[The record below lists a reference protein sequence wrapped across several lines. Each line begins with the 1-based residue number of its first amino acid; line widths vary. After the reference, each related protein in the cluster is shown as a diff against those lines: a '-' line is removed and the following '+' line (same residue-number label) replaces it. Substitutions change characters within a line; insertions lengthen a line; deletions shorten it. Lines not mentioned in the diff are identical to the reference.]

1 MIRGKAIAFWMDN
14 DIISLRKN
22 MSISPARSS
31 AARENGMK
39 SAGPVTDQGK
49 ARSAQ
54 NARKHGLFAS
64 SLYRNPEEQAAYSE
78 LLEAY
83 IEEYQPRSIY
93 EHRCV
98 REMVDAEWRLHS
110 LRTTLFVIETDRAA
124 SAPPNSTPAQARA
137 VAFQKLA
144 NQENVLS
151 VSLRY
156 EKQFQR
162 QFEKA
167 HQTLTAAR
175 RAENLDRDTIA
186 RRTDQAMADI
196 LQSVVE
202 APIPEV
208 HPPADKN
215 VRNEPKPPAPKNPNT
230 PFNPCIHTKAAPS
243 FPIPNLF
250 KS

>member
-1 MIRGKAIAFWMDN
+1 
-14 DIISLRKN
+14 
-22 MSISPARSS
+22 MSISQAHSA

-64 SLYRNPEEQAAYSE
+64 SLHRNPEEQAAYSE

-110 LRTTLFVIETDRAA
+110 LRTTLFVIETDRSAA
-124 SAPPNSTPAQARA
+124 APPKSTPAQARA

-167 HQTLTAAR
+167 HQALTAAR
-175 RAENLDRDTIA
+175 RAENLDQETIA
-186 RRTDQAMADI
+186 RRTDEAMANI

-202 APIPEV
+202 APIPDV
-208 HPPADKN
+208 PLPAQEN
-215 VRNEPKPPAPKNPNT
+215 IQNEPKPPAPNNQNIQ
-230 PFNPCIHTKAAPS
+230 FNPCIHTKAAPNFS
-243 FPIPNLF
+243 IPNLF
-250 KS
+250 KG